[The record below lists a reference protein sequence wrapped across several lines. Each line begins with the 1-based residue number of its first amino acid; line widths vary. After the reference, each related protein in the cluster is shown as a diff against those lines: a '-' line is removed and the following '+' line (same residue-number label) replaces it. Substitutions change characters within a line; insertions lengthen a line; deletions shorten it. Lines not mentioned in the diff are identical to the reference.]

1 MAKAQQQP
9 PEIKLF
15 DRWTFGDVQ
24 VQDQGLVPYI
34 NLTPMV
40 VPKTNSY
47 HHNSP
52 FYKTKI
58 NIVERFMMRLMVTG
72 HKGKKHKISTGHNT
86 GKLLWMSNLMYEVF
100 DELEKKTKQN
110 PLQVFVT
117 AIENSAPRE
126 EVITIE
132 RSGARYAQA
141 VDMAPQRRVDLVLR
155 YLAQGASHRAF
166 DSSVSLKESI
176 VGEVM
181 DAYNL
186 GDKSMARNR
195 CNEIEK
201 MASNRKNGTRQYE
214 NRHHLYRHPIQ
225 GWNPNRCRYARN
237 GRLHRLRLVPEDL

>member
-1 MAKAQQQP
+1 MAKTQQQA

-15 DRWTFGDVQ
+15 DRWSFADVQ
-24 VQDQGLVPYI
+24 VADQGIAPYI
-34 NLTPMV
+34 NLTPIV

-47 HHNSP
+47 HHNTP

-58 NIVERFMMRLMVTG
+58 NIVERLMMRLMVTG

-86 GKLLWMSNLMYEVF
+86 GKLLWMANLMYEVF
-100 DELEKKTKQN
+100 EEIERKTKEN
-110 PLQVFVT
+110 PLQVLVT

-155 YLAQGASHRAF
+155 YLAQGAAHRSF
-166 DSSVSLKESI
+166 DSSLILKDAV
-176 VGEVM
+176 VGEIL
-181 DAYNL
+181 DAYQL

-201 MASNRKNGTRQYE
+201 MAAAAK
-214 NRHHLYRHPIQ
+214 
-225 GWNPNRCRYARN
+225 
-237 GRLHRLRLVPEDL
+237 